1 MNRLKKKIVDIETH
15 AFFRMV
21 ERGSKFGLDYYETKH
36 RAFGTARLGK
46 LSKRKHLS
54 KRDKTYYHYFKDN
67 LSFYVICQEKE
78 FEDYIK
84 CLIRTVIIERG
95 RQ

>member
-1 MNRLKKKIVDIETH
+1 MNTLKKKIIDIESH
-15 AFFRMV
+15 ALFRML
-21 ERGSKFGLDYYETKH
+21 ERGTKFGLDYYETKN
-36 RAFGTARLGK
+36 RAFGTVRLGK

-54 KRDKTYYHYFKDN
+54 KNNKTYYQYFRDN

-78 FEDYIK
+78 FEDYVK

-95 RQ
+95 RE

>member
-1 MNRLKKKIVDIETH
+1 MVGLKKRIIDIEAH
-15 AFFRMV
+15 ALLRV
-21 ERGSKFGLDYYETKH
+21 LERGLKYGLDYYETKD
-36 RAFGTARLGK
+36 RAFKTVMLGNRA
-46 LSKRKHLS
+46 KRRHLS
-54 KRDKTYYHYFKDN
+54 RKNITYCQYFNDN

-84 CLIRTVIIERG
+84 CLIRTVIIEEG